1 MPTVTSPLGKIKWKE
16 FLEGGIYA
24 ALLPAIDVITDT
36 ISAAV
41 ASRELSFDWKQIGIL
56 ALSGFVAFV
65 VKKLFTPAQVRISGL
80 DKKTLSAIQK
90 GTKKVAIKDW
100 NETT

>member
-24 ALLPAIDVITDT
+24 ALLPAIDVITET
-36 ISAAV
+36 ISA
-41 ASRELSFDWKQIGIL
+41 